1 MEILL
6 AILVSGLALVSLP
19 RRRVR
24 ENLAAASRLGRL
36 QYGLVVGPSLLFT
49 AILWLDIWFRG
60 HGQNG
65 GQFFPL
71 ILLAGAAW
79 FMVLAA
85 SGLPALWRRRT
96 R

>member
-24 ENLAAASRLGRL
+24 ENLAAASRMGRV
-36 QYGLVVGPSLLFT
+36 QYGLVVGPSILFA

-60 HGQNG
+60 NEQNR

-71 ILLAGAAW
+71 IILAGAAW
-79 FMVLAA
+79 FLVLAA
-85 SGLPALWRRRT
+85 TGLPAVWRRRT